1 MINCTRFRSSTL
13 GFFKLGGVALCGAL
27 ALGGC
32 NKSENADSSAGSDTI
47 KIGEYACL
55 TGETASFGTASHQG
69 TQMVIDDANAKG
81 GILGKKLKLI
91 TEDDQSKPGEAATAV
106 RKLISREHVVALIGE
121 MVSSRSLEA
130 GPIAQQNKIP
140 MVSGSSNPNVTK
152 IGNYVFRVCFVD
164 SFQGTVMAKFA
175 LESLK
180 KTRIAVLTDVRQDYS
195 VGLAQSFKEYFTK
208 NGGTVVAEQS
218 YSSGDQDFKAQLT
231 SIKAANPEAIFVPG
245 YYNEVGLIALQ
256 ARELGITVPLMGGDG
271 WDSPT
276 LTQIGG
282 AAMEG
287 NFFTNHFSTEDQS
300 PIIQDFIREFK
311 ARYNRDPDALAALG
325 YDAAQVLL
333 DAMVRAGSTEPA
345 KVRDALATTKD
356 FQGVTG
362 KITIDENRNA
372 NKSVVVLTIKDKGF
386 HYVETI
392 AP

>member
-1 MINCTRFRSSTL
+1 MSNRIRNGRSSFP
-13 GFFKLGGVALCGAL
+13 FFKLGRVALCGAL
-27 ALGGC
+27 ALAGC
-32 NKSENADSSAGSDTI
+32 HKSEDADGSAGSDTI

-55 TGETASFGTASHQG
+55 TGQTASFGTASHQG
-69 TQMVIDDANAKG
+69 AQMAIDDANANG
-81 GILGKKLKLI
+81 GILGKKIKLI

-106 RKLISREHVVALIGE
+106 RKLISRDHVVALIGE

-130 GPIAQQNKIP
+130 GPIAQQNKVP
-140 MVSGSSNPNVTK
+140 MVSSSTNPNVTK
-152 IGNYVFRVCFVD
+152 IGNYVFRICFID

-175 LESLK
+175 LNSLK
-180 KTRIAVLTDVRQDYS
+180 KTRVAVLTDVRQDYS
-195 VGLAQSFKEYFTK
+195 VGLAQFFKEYFTK

-271 WDSPT
+271 WDSPA

-311 ARYNRDPDALAALG
+311 KRFNREPDGMAALG
-325 YDAAQVLL
+325 YDAAKVLL
-333 DAMVRAGSTEPA
+333 DAMTRANSSESA
-345 KVRDALATTKD
+345 KVRDALAATKD

-372 NKSVVVLTIKDKGF
+372 NKSVVVLTIKDNGF

>member
-1 MINCTRFRSSTL
+1 MINCRGFRCPAFALS
-13 GFFKLGGVALCGAL
+13 KLGSLALCGAL
-27 ALGGC
+27 ALAGC
-32 NKSENADSSAGSDTI
+32 EKSENTDAPAGSDTVR
-47 KIGEYACL
+47 IGEYACL
-55 TGETASFGTASHQG
+55 TGQTASFGTASHQG
-69 TQMVIDDANAKG
+69 TQMVIDDANANG
-81 GILGKKLKLI
+81 GILGKKIQLI
-91 TEDDQSKPGEAATAV
+91 TADDQSKPGEAATAV
-106 RKLISREHVVALIGE
+106 RRLISRDHVVALIGE

-152 IGNYVFRVCFVD
+152 IGNYVFRVCFID
-164 SFQGTVMAKFA
+164 SFQGSAMAKFA
-175 LESLK
+175 LDSLK
-180 KTRIAVLTDVRQDYS
+180 KTRVAVLTDVRQDYS
-195 VGLAQSFKEYFTK
+195 VSLAQFFKEYFTK

-287 NFFTNHFSTEDQS
+287 NFFANHFSTEDQS

-311 ARYNRDPDALAALG
+311 NRYHRDPDGMAALG
-325 YDAAQVLL
+325 YDAARVLL
-333 DAMVRAGSTEPA
+333 DAMTRAATTEPA

-362 KITIDENRNA
+362 TITIDENRNA
-372 NKSVVVLTIKDKGF
+372 NKSVVVLTIKDEAF
-386 HYVETI
+386 RYVETI

>member
-1 MINCTRFRSSTL
+1 MSNRTCNGRSRLPFFRV
-13 GFFKLGGVALCGAL
+13 GRVALCGAL
-27 ALGGC
+27 ALAGC
-32 NKSENADSSAGSDTI
+32 HKSEDADGSAGSNLI

-55 TGETASFGTASHQG
+55 TGQTASFGTASHQG
-69 TQMVIDDANAKG
+69 AQMVIDDANAVG
-81 GILGKKLKLI
+81 GILGKKIKLI
-91 TEDDQSKPGEAATAV
+91 TEDDQSQPGEAATAV
-106 RKLISREHVVALIGE
+106 RKLISRDKVVALIGE

-140 MVSGSSNPNVTK
+140 MVSSSTNPNVTK
-152 IGNYVFRVCFVD
+152 IGNYVFRICFID

-175 LESLK
+175 LNSLK
-180 KTRIAVLTDVRQDYS
+180 KTRVAVLTDVRQDYS
-195 VGLAQSFKEYFTK
+195 VGLAQFFKEYFSK
-208 NGGTVVAEQS
+208 NGGTIVAEQS

-271 WDSPT
+271 WDSPA

-287 NFFTNHFSTEDQS
+287 NFFANHFSTEDQS

-311 ARYNRDPDALAALG
+311 KRYNRDPDGMAALG
-325 YDAAQVLL
+325 YDAAKVLL
-333 DAMVRAGSTEPA
+333 DAMVRSGSTEPA

-372 NKSVVVLTIKDKGF
+372 NKSVVVLTIKDNGF

>member
-1 MINCTRFRSSTL
+1 MSNRTRNGRSS
-13 GFFKLGGVALCGAL
+13 FAFCKLGRVALCGAL
-27 ALGGC
+27 ALAGC
-32 NKSENADSSAGSDTI
+32 NKSEDTDGSAGNDTI

-55 TGETASFGTASHQG
+55 TGQTASFGTASHQG
-69 TQMVIDDANAKG
+69 AQMVIDDANANG
-81 GILGKKLKLI
+81 GILGKKIKLI

-106 RKLISREHVVALIGE
+106 RKLISRDHVVALIGE

-140 MVSGSSNPNVTK
+140 MVSSSTNPNVTK
-152 IGNYVFRVCFVD
+152 IGNYVFRICFVD

-175 LESLK
+175 LNSLK
-180 KTRIAVLTDVRQDYS
+180 KTRVAVLTDVRQDYS
-195 VGLAQSFKEYFTK
+195 VGLAQFFKEYFTK

-287 NFFTNHFSTEDQS
+287 NFFANHFSTEDQS
-300 PIIQDFIREFK
+300 PIIQDFIRQYK
-311 ARYNRDPDALAALG
+311 ARFNRDPDGMAALG
-325 YDAAQVLL
+325 HDAAKVLL
-333 DAMVRAGSTEPA
+333 DAMTRAGGTDPA
-345 KVRDALATTKD
+345 KVRDALAATKD

-372 NKSVVVLTIKDKGF
+372 NKSAVVLTIKDKGF

>member
-1 MINCTRFRSSTL
+1 MSNCPRFRCWTFPFL
-13 GFFKLGGVALCGAL
+13 GVGSVALCGAL
-27 ALGGC
+27 ALASC
-32 NKSENADSSAGSDTI
+32 NKSKDAGGSAGGDTI

-55 TGETASFGTASHQG
+55 TGQTASFGTASHQG
-69 TQMVIDDANAKG
+69 VQMVIDDANAAG
-81 GILGKKLKLI
+81 GILGKKIELI

-106 RKLISREHVVALIGE
+106 RKLISRDHVAALIGE

-140 MVSGSSNPNVTK
+140 MVSGSTNPNVTK
-152 IGNYVFRVCFVD
+152 IGNYVFRICFID

-175 LESLK
+175 LNSLK
-180 KTRIAVLTDVRQDYS
+180 KTRVAVLTDVRQDYS
-195 VGLAQSFKEYFTK
+195 VGLAQSFKEHFTK
-208 NGGTVVAEQS
+208 NGGSVVAEQS
-218 YSSGDQDFKAQLT
+218 YNSGDQDFEAQLT
-231 SIKAANPEAIFVPG
+231 SIKAASPEAIFVPG
-245 YYNEVGLIALQ
+245 YYNEVALIALQ

-271 WDSPT
+271 WDSPM

-282 AAMEG
+282 TALEG

-300 PIIQDFIREFK
+300 PIIQDFIREFN
-311 ARYNRDPDALAALG
+311 RRFNRDPDGMAALG
-325 YDAAQVLL
+325 YDAAKVLL
-333 DAMVRAGSTEPA
+333 DAMVRSGSTEPA

-372 NKSVVVLTIKDKGF
+372 NKSVVVLTIKENGF

>member
-1 MINCTRFRSSTL
+1 MSNCKRFPRWTSA
-13 GFFKLGGVALCGAL
+13 FFKLGSVALCGAL
-27 ALGGC
+27 ALAGC
-32 NKSENADSSAGSDTI
+32 NKSEEAVGSAGSNTI
-47 KIGEYACL
+47 MIGEYACL
-55 TGETASFGTASHQG
+55 TGQTASFGTASHQG
-69 TQMVIDDANAKG
+69 AQMVIDDANANG
-81 GILGKKLKLI
+81 GILGEKIKLI

-106 RKLISREHVVALIGE
+106 RKLISRDHVVALIGE

-140 MVSGSSNPNVTK
+140 MVSGSTNPNVTK
-152 IGNYVFRVCFVD
+152 IGNYVFRVCFID
-164 SFQGTVMAKFA
+164 SFQGSVMAKFA
-175 LESLK
+175 LNSLK

-218 YSSGDQDFKAQLT
+218 YTSGDQDFKAQLT

-256 ARELGITVPLMGGDG
+256 ARELGITVPLLGGDG

-276 LTQIGG
+276 LVQIGG

-287 NFFTNHFSTEDQS
+287 NFFANHFSTEDQS
-300 PIIQDFIREFK
+300 PIIQDFIREFRK
-311 ARYNRDPDALAALG
+311 RFNRDPDAMAALG
-325 YDAAQVLL
+325 YDAAKVLL
-333 DAMVRAGSTEPA
+333 DAMVRSGGTAPA

-372 NKSVVVLTIKDKGF
+372 NKSVVVLTIKDQGF